1 MIFRFNFKNSPAS
14 PLANSRLVDFVIAP
28 IPSPFIGCPSP
39 LTNSRLVDFERSKI
53 IFVNYRNII

>member
-1 MIFRFNFKNSPAS
+1 MIFWFDFQNSSAS
-14 PLANSRLVDFVIAP
+14 SLANSRLVDFALAP
-28 IPSPFIGCPSP
+28 IPSPFIPCLSP